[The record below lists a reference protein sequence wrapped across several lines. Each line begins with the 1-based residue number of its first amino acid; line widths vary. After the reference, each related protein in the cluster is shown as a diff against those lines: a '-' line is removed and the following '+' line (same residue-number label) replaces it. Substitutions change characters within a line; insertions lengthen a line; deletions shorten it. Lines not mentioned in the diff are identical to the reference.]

1 MGKGR
6 HGNGGQF
13 KMKISPSRSI
23 GIIGGRGRPGSQF
36 ARIFR
41 RRGFKVMTT
50 GSKDS
55 DNNKKLMRGCDI
67 VIFSVPLMHSTRII
81 EREIVYAVRKNQLLL
96 DVSSLKYRQCRA
108 LKKAAGE
115 VIGMHP
121 LFGPTTEHLGQTIV
135 LCPVQ
140 CNKETLRSLQDFFAS
155 LGIRPIVMTA
165 EKHDHLMAVLQV
177 LPHLKS
183 LLVADVL
190 HKIGGDIIDTINET
204 ATPAYRI
211 ELNLVGRFL
220 DDDPTLYG
228 PIILD
233 NPETA
238 HILALLRRSL
248 SEITEMLK
256 GNDLRAFAKKYHLLA
271 NFFGPQTKEG
281 REKTE
286 ICIRTMS
293 RLKRRT

>member
-1 MGKGR
+1 M
-6 HGNGGQF
+6 
-13 KMKISPSRSI
+13 
-23 GIIGGRGRPGSQF
+23 
-36 ARIFR
+36 
-41 RRGFKVMTT
+41 
-50 GSKDS
+50 
-55 DNNKKLMRGCDI
+55 
-67 VIFSVPLMHSTRII
+67 
-81 EREIVYAVRKNQLLL
+81 
-96 DVSSLKYRQCRA
+96 
-108 LKKAAGE
+108 
-115 VIGMHP
+115 
-121 LFGPTTEHLGQTIV
+121 
-135 LCPVQ
+135 
-140 CNKETLRSLQDFFAS
+140 
-155 LGIRPIVMTA
+155 
-165 EKHDHLMAVLQV
+165 
-177 LPHLKS
+177 
-183 LLVADVL
+183 L